1 MNAHDAVSPTGV
13 SKLSFKEIRENQR
26 TVVEGRLVVE
36 IFLWLGRQAQ
46 REA

>member
-1 MNAHDAVSPTGV
+1 MHAKRLTPAGV
-13 SKLSFKEIRENQR
+13 RKLSFQEIRESQR